1 MQPNPASRPARA
13 ADAFRNGIMD
23 FRLKDCCTLV
33 AVAIAVYAIVAA
45 FEGDIPRAS
54 ASVLF
59 TWVFDALDG
68 LIARLTGGGT
78 DFGARLDD
86 VVDHVGYS
94 VAPGLIVFAAFRDYS
109 WPLGLG
115 LSIYLIAIGSVRLAR
130 SLTRPLSYPGYWIG
144 LPRSAAAFTICFFLS
159 SRLFHTYRLFIPAAA
174 LIVVL
179 GAMLL
184 TYLPYRNHKAPMNRW
199 AVLLWLVPVV
209 CVGARPTG
217 YMWDL
222 ALFFALVYVTTPL
235 FYVSRAERAS
245 IDAAVLAWKRG

>member
-1 MQPNPASRPARA
+1 
-13 ADAFRNGIMD
+13 MD

-33 AVAIAVYAIVAA
+33 AVSIAAYAVVAA

-54 ASVLF
+54 ACVLF

-68 LIARLTGGGT
+68 LVARLTGGGT
-78 DFGARLDD
+78 DFGARFDD

-94 VAPGLIVFAAFRDYS
+94 VAPGFIVFAAFRDYS
-109 WPLGLG
+109 WALGLA
-115 LSIYLIAIGSVRLAR
+115 LCIYLIAIGSVRLAR

-159 SRLFHTYRLFIPAAA
+159 SRIFHVYQLYIPAAL
-174 LIVVL
+174 LILVL

-184 TYLPYRNHKAPMNRW
+184 TYLPYRNHKAPMGPW
-199 AVLLWLVPVV
+199 GKLLWLVPVV
-209 CVGARPTG
+209 SVGARPTG
-217 YMWDL
+217 YMWDI
-222 ALFFALVYVTTPL
+222 ALFFALVYLTTPL
-235 FYVSRAERAS
+235 FYVSRAEKQS